1 MSSDYWLSFA
11 VSYPQTLFTRISFL
25 VFSLRVGCW
34 WANRSLIVFVTFGAP
49 KIYARLVSPISTPFF
64 WPLLKSSFPPLDP
77 DFRFY
82 ALLPVLSNVLL
93 RLAYPFL
100 YPTLSILRLWR
111 ADLAISRQNFTLL
124 GVSFLCF
131 SNYPLLPSNPSKIH
145 GELMI
150 KSHNTF
156 FLPCPGLA

>member
-1 MSSDYWLSFA
+1 MGNNLQGLLLSPIATQPWFIAPTSSFTNLILPLFLLKPCPLTTA

-100 YPTLSILRLWR
+100 YPTLSILRL
-111 ADLAISRQNFTLL
+111 
-124 GVSFLCF
+124 
-131 SNYPLLPSNPSKIH
+131 
-145 GELMI
+145 
-150 KSHNTF
+150 
-156 FLPCPGLA
+156 